1 MSALSLQS
9 LKEDLCLLIQVTWVS
24 NPHSHLTISIP
35 TVQSKNLL
43 QWQVSECYTVFS
55 LSETRGLNNL
65 TETWL
70 SLLVRMKE
78 GGTAQC
84 FSKVRANAG
93 SRGGQEERKQW
104 VTSSWSRPLSKG
116 WKRPLLH
123 LGTNLL
129 TQRPCHTFT
138 VLSTLLTRRH
148 SNCQT
153 EEGNNLHS
161 YVIAGQR
168 AATKHFTSSTLHV
181 TGKKVESAKTKQ
193 IRELLLESGQQL
205 EGGGGAEQER
215 QTHERGVMWAFS
227 ALMFAWW

>member
-1 MSALSLQS
+1 MKEEEQLSVS
-9 LKEDLCLLIQVTWVS
+9 LKLE
-24 NPHSHLTISIP
+24 
-35 TVQSKNLL
+35 KNL
-43 QWQVSECYTVFS
+43 
-55 LSETRGLNNL
+55 
-65 TETWL
+65 
-70 SLLVRMKE
+70 
-78 GGTAQC
+78 
-84 FSKVRANAG
+84 G

-104 VTSSWSRPLSKG
+104 VTSSWLRPLSKG

-205 EGGGGAEQER
+205 EGGGGQSKKDRRMREVWCEPSVPWCLHDGNQCLVLLPCSVNAKYR
-215 QTHERGVMWAFS
+215 Q
-227 ALMFAWW
+227 WWLCRQQ